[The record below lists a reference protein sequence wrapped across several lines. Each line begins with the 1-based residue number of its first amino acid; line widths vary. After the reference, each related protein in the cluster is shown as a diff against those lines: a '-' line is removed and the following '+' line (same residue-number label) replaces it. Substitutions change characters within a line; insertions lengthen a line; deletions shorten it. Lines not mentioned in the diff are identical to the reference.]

1 MRVVPIEEFPGY
13 YVCENGTIW
22 SNKSGQMREL
32 STWHGKNNEYKMV
45 GLMKN
50 GKRYRMLVHRLVA
63 QAFIPNPN
71 KLPVVNH
78 KDANVLNC
86 SVDNLE
92 WVTVQQNM
100 LDCFS
105 RHSQIRNFRKC
116 RLYKDNDLISEF
128 NSVKAAVKYAA
139 QNYQIS
145 PTMLE
150 KHRHHKNISIEV

>member
-1 MRVVPIEEFPGY
+1 MRVEPIAGFPDY
-13 YVCENGTIW
+13 YVREDGTVW
-22 SNKSGQMREL
+22 SNKSGKMQEL
-32 STWHGKNNEYKMV
+32 ATWHGKNNKYKMV

-50 GKRYRMLVHRLVA
+50 GKRYRLLVHRLVA

-78 KDANVLNC
+78 KNANVSEC
-86 SVDNLE
+86 SADNLE

-105 RHSQIRNFRKC
+105 RHSQIRNFKRCK
-116 RLYKDNDLISEF
+116 LYKDNELISEF
-128 NSVKAAVKYAA
+128 NSIKEAIRYAA